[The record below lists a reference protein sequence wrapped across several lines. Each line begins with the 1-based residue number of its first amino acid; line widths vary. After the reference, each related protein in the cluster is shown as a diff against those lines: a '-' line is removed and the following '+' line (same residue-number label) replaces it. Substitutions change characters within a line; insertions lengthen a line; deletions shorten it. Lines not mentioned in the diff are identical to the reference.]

1 MLACSG
7 LGDVPVK
14 TQDFCENENEHHADK
29 DSRLAHKGAH
39 ALLQLASLSLFHHL
53 LTTGHTASPTIPMAY
68 PAARPDKPTDNPAA
82 MCMNPAYSEYVL
94 LGGGLMSLA
103 MRTDMTSE

>member
-1 MLACSG
+1 MNNRAVCIAPSLLRARTTLACSG

-39 ALLQLASLSLFHHL
+39 ALLQLAFLF
-53 LTTGHTASPTIPMAY
+53 SII
-68 PAARPDKPTDNPAA
+68 
-82 MCMNPAYSEYVL
+82 S
-94 LGGGLMSLA
+94 
-103 MRTDMTSE
+103 